1 MKSRFLLLMI
11 MPIVLA
17 MCGIAFTGC
26 HSCENESLTLA
37 ESLMDE
43 RPDSALAILRN
54 ISPEQLTDER
64 QRALCALLTSQ
75 AMDKNYIDTADFSK
89 VKIAI
94 DYFSR
99 SDDKC
104 DKLNKI
110 KAFYYG
116 GRVKYNGKEYGQS
129 LNLYLKAYDEAKRL
143 NDNFWIG
150 MCCKEISTVYAD
162 TYNCRVDL
170 QYTAEAYKNFK
181 ISGKR
186 SFIVYEQMSL
196 ARAYLN
202 NKMYGKSIAVCR
214 QLEDSLEVSP
224 DPYMRTFL
232 HRLIAKAYIG
242 NDDDRRAI
250 PYLEDLVSNPETF
263 DPELQ
268 ALLGL
273 CYMSVGERSKAL
285 KILGDLGNDD
295 LGVSEFV
302 KYRIF
307 KAIGEPE
314 KALVALEKSSS
325 KMDSTLQS
333 RINVNLIQSVG
344 EYYDYEL
351 RIGEEEV
358 RASNLAKWLV
368 ILVAL
373 CIIVSILLFGYLY
386 YKSIQKKNDSN
397 LRIAQDL
404 NNILALR
411 ETEFTAVQSLLKE
424 LIASHYQILDGLC
437 QTYFESQGSTSLK
450 KRISDEV
457 TLLID
462 GFSSGGKRLGEL
474 EDYVNHHHANIM
486 ADFRRDFPG
495 LKDADYNLFLYSILG
510 FSFSAMA
517 LFLKESKIEAVY
529 NRKARLKSKI
539 SRSECP
545 ARYRYYSYLG

>member
-17 MCGIAFTGC
+17 MCGIVFTGC

-54 ISPEQLTDER
+54 ISPEQLPDER

-75 AMDKNYIDTADFSK
+75 AMDKNYIDTADFSI
-89 VKIAI
+89 VKIAV

-99 SDDKC
+99 SDDKN

-116 GRVKYNGKEYGQS
+116 GRVKYHGNEYGQS

-150 MCCKEISTVYAD
+150 MCCREISTVYAD
-162 TYNCRVDL
+162 TYNCLADL
-170 QYTAEAYKNFK
+170 QYTIEAYKNFK
-181 ISGKR
+181 MSGKR
-186 SFIVYEQMSL
+186 TFIVYEQMSL

-202 NKMYGKSIAVCR
+202 NKMYGKSIMVCR
-214 QLEDSLEVSP
+214 QLEDSLAVSP
-224 DPYMRTFL
+224 DPYMRTL
-232 HRLIAKAYIG
+232 LYRLIAKAYIG
-242 NDDDRRAI
+242 NDENSRAI
-250 PYLEDLVSNPETF
+250 PYLEDLSNDPKTS
-263 DPELQ
+263 DPELK

-273 CYMSVGERSKAL
+273 CYMSVDERSKAL
-285 KILGDLGNDD
+285 KILNGIGDDD

-314 KALVALEKSSS
+314 KALDALERSSG
-325 KMDSTLQS
+325 KTDSTLQS

-344 EYYDYEL
+344 EYYDYER
-351 RIGEEEV
+351 RIGEEV
-358 RASNLAKWLV
+358 IRASNLAKWFV

-373 CIIVSILLFGYLY
+373 FIIVSILLLGYRY
-386 YKSIQKKNDSN
+386 HKHFQKRIDSN
-397 LRIAQDL
+397 LQIAQDL

-411 ETEFTAVQSLLKE
+411 ETEFTEVQSMLKE
-424 LIASHYQILDGLC
+424 LLASHYQILDGLC
-437 QTYFESQGSTSLK
+437 QTYFESQGSTTLK

-474 EDYVNHHHANIM
+474 ENYVNHHHANIM

-510 FSFSAMA
+510 FSFSAMT
-517 LFLKESKIEAVY
+517 LFLKEPKIEAVY

-539 SRSECP
+539 SHSDCSE
-545 ARYRYYSYLG
+545 RHRYYVFLG